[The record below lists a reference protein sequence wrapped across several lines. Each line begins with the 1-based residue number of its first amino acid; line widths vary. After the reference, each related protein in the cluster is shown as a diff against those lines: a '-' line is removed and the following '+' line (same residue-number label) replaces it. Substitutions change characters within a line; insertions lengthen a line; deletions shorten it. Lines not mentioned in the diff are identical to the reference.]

1 MSSTEHSIA
10 AVARGRPPE
19 PERAP
24 SVRTIPP
31 THPTLAFPGGRST
44 HATRLSPLGQALVLE
59 ALVAEGGARR
69 ARLRRDILAG
79 CHDAHPSAGRAPTLE
94 RELLALAPAD
104 MPPRAELVALL
115 IDALAQRLGGS
126 SRDQAWKH
134 IGIKPESGRGYVARH
149 SRSVRYALF
158 FTLAAHALL

>member
-1 MSSTEHSIA
+1 MSSTENPIA
-10 AVARGRPPE
+10 GATRERPPE
-19 PERAP
+19 PRRAP
-24 SVRTIPP
+24 GVRTIPP
-31 THPTLAFPGGRST
+31 EHPTLAFTTGRSN
-44 HATRLSPLGQALVLE
+44 HATRLSPLAQALVLE

-79 CHDAHPSAGRAPTLE
+79 EHDVHPAAGRASTLE
-94 RELLALAPAD
+94 RELLTLGPAD
-104 MPPRAELVALL
+104 MPPRGELVALL

-126 SRDQAWKH
+126 SRDQAWEH